1 MGSRARLG
9 GSLGTADMTPFDKVN
24 SWFKFAEMDGYDGHD
39 SMLPKIM
46 TLESVTYEPTP
57 SNPHNSATVFS
68 FTVPRELCNM
78 TGNLHGG
85 AVALIFDICT
95 STAISAC
102 SKEGFWDTGHVS
114 RTLNCTYLRPAP
126 QGAKVTVESQVVHLG
141 RRLGM
146 TTGVIKTEDGKV
158 CYTCEHGKAAVGGA
172 SL

>member
-1 MGSRARLG
+1 MGYVF
-9 GSLGTADMTPFDKVN
+9 SLPAN
-24 SWFKFAEMDGYDGHD
+24 SSPLTSMQGHD
-39 SMLPKIM
+39 ALLPKYL
-46 TLESVTYEPTP
+46 TLESATYAPTA
-57 SNPHNSATVFS
+57 SNPHNASTVFS
-68 FTVPRELCNM
+68 FEIPRELCNM
-78 TGNLHGG
+78 NGSLHGG

-126 QGAKVTVESQVVHLG
+126 LGAKVTVESQVVHLG